1 MTAGEDLTA
10 EYADVVDTSSAAAAS
25 EIMDA
30 LAENAK
36 GLEKSSSRFAHISA
50 AARALSDIVEDSP
63 DPSRTADRARQ
74 AAGEVAQKAQI
85 PKQQIIDELN
95 AEIREAERSA
105 IMDSGGYR
113 VDVGIGLDRY
123 LEEYLDEIVVQR
135 TSDSVDDPLYIWE
148 FSDGVSLEIDDGAHL
163 NPHTFFKKISAASSL
178 QIVPELASEKAEDHA
193 DTDEEYANLSLG
205 PIERPWKRSSDMWAR
220 SVTGLIAE
228 RSRDEVVTG
237 VRTEAWDL
245 IQRRIS
251 SSRGVRD
258 RADAVE
264 HSMLYVDDENGEVWV
279 PTSMV
284 GAVCDELEIGRR
296 HLQIELA
303 ARDVTSRQL
312 SGDRISEAVTE
323 NGRSMRFWR
332 LDLDAEEVPDPG
344 EIIDEI
350 ADPVETD
357 IDVGGGRSPVSE
369 SDTPADDSGAETFGR
384 SPENDDSG
392 GDSDTEDDSD
402 PGDHDSTAG
411 GDGGGSE

>member
-1 MTAGEDLTA
+1 MTAGQDLA
-10 EYADVVDTSSAAAAS
+10 DEYSDLVDEPNAAAAS
-25 EIMDA
+25 DIMDA

-36 GLEKSSSRFAHISA
+36 DLEKSSSRFAHISA
-50 AARALSDIVEDSP
+50 AARALSDVVEESP
-63 DPSRTADRARQ
+63 NPTRTAERARQ

-105 IMDSGGYR
+105 ILDSGGYR

-123 LEEYLDEIVVQR
+123 LEEYIEEIVVQR
-135 TSDSVDDPLYIWE
+135 TTDSVDDPLYIWE
-148 FSDGVSLEIDDGAHL
+148 FRDGVSIEIDDGLHF
-163 NPHTFFKKISAASSL
+163 NPLQFFKKISAASSL
-178 QIVPELASEKAEDHA
+178 QIVPELASEKADDHA
-193 DTDEEYANLSLG
+193 DTAEQYAELSLG
-205 PIERPWKRSSDMWAR
+205 PVERPWSRNADLWAR

-228 RSRDEVVTG
+228 HSRAEVVTG

-251 SSRGVRD
+251 SSRAVRD

-303 ARDVTSRQL
+303 ARDVTSKQL

-332 LDLDAEEVPDPG
+332 LDLGNEEVPEPD
-344 EIIDEI
+344 ETIDEI
-350 ADPVETD
+350 ADPVDTE
-357 IDVGGGRSPVSE
+357 IDFGDTRPAPSE
-369 SDTPADDSGAETFGR
+369 GDSTADAGSAETFGR
-384 SPENDDSG
+384 SPDNPDGSEGDPRDDDS
-392 GDSDTEDDSD
+392 
-402 PGDHDSTAG
+402 AG
-411 GDGGGSE
+411 GDRGGSG